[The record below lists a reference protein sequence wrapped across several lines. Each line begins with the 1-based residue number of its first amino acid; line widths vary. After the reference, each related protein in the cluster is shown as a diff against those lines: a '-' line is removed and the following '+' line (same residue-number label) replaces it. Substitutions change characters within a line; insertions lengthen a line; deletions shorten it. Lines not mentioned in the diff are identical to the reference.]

1 MLPKSNCP
9 FCHWSNFEH
18 LKRFL
23 KKNFRANE
31 KKVLMRTQK
40 KNNKIAKTIQR
51 KKISLEVSFNF
62 IFILKKV

>member
-40 KNNKIAKTIQR
+40 KKIIRLQKRYKER
-51 KKISLEVSFNF
+51 KLVWKFLLTLFLF
-62 IFILKKV
+62 